1 LFLVTSGFV
10 VLAVVIVAVIRYR
23 RERRKPKRNLR

>member
-1 LFLVTSGFV
+1 VILGV
-10 VLAVVIVAVIRYR
+10 VVVAVVRYR